1 MIDIDKWQEIFQTI
15 MKHKL
20 RTFLTALGVFWGI
33 FMLVLLMGAGKGLEN
48 GVMGLFGKMAKNS
61 MFIGGSRTSKP
72 YKGLNAGRFIRMKMD
87 DIDALK
93 SNFSDKIKHIA
104 PVLWMPSGEVS
115 RKDKKGAFGTR
126 GQSPDYIK
134 IDQME
139 MTVGRFIN
147 SFDMREK
154 RKVAVIGN
162 RVREVLFEKEEEPL
176 GEYVKFQGVEY
187 KVIGVFKSNRRGQES
202 VEDEEQIYVPITT
215 AQKIMN
221 RPSRVNMIVCSMY
234 DDVSATA
241 LEPHMMGML
250 RERHSVH
257 PEDEQGFW
265 VNNMEEQFGEVMGL
279 FNGISFLVWFVGI
292 GSILAGVIGVG
303 NIMLIIVKERTKEI
317 GVRKAMGA
325 TPGSIISM
333 ILQESIFIT
342 TIAGYLGLMV
352 STGIIVLM
360 NMALGEEGLEFY
372 ANPEVDI
379 EIGIIAL
386 IILIIAG
393 ALTGLIP
400 AFQAANINPVDALKD
415 E

>member
-48 GVMGLFGKMAKNS
+48 GVTGLFGKLAKNS
-61 MFIGGSRTSKP
+61 MFIGTSRTSKP
-72 YKGLNAGRFIRMKMD
+72 YKGLNAGRFVRLKMN

-93 SNFSDKIKHIA
+93 ANFSDEIKYIA
-104 PVLWMPSGEVS
+104 PILWMPSGEVI
-115 RKDKKGAFGTR
+115 RGEKKGAFGTR
-126 GQSPDYIK
+126 GLHPDYIK

-139 MTVGRFIN
+139 MVEGRFLN
-147 SFDMREK
+147 SFDMRDT
-154 RKVAVIGN
+154 RKVAAIGK
-162 RVREVLFEKEEEPL
+162 RVREVLFEEDENPI
-176 GEYVKFQGVEY
+176 GGYIKFQGLEY
-187 KVIGVFKSNRRGQES
+187 KVIGVFKSSRRAQEA

-221 RPSRVNMIVCSMY
+221 QPSRVNMFACTMY
-234 DDVSATA
+234 EEVSATA
-241 LEPHMMGML
+241 LEPRVL
-250 RERHSVH
+250 KILKERHSVH
-257 PEDEQGFW
+257 PDDEQGFW
-265 VNNMEEQFGEVMGL
+265 VNNLEEEFGEVMGL
-279 FNGISFLVWFVGI
+279 FNGIKFLVWFVGI

-317 GVRKAMGA
+317 GIRKAMGA
-325 TPGSIISM
+325 TPWSIISM
-333 ILQESIFIT
+333 ILQESILIT
-342 TIAGYLGLMV
+342 TVAGYLGLMV

-360 NMALGEEGLEFY
+360 DSLIGEDDIEFY

-379 EIGIIAL
+379 NIGIAAF
-386 IILIIAG
+386 IILVIAG

-400 AFQAANINPVDALKD
+400 AFQAANINPVEALKD